1 MLKDLFPKN
10 NRRKSSGSSEDP
22 PKKVRK
28 GRCLLDKLLITIVI
42 ATLGYIGISFIN
54 CNFMVPGSIQRANA
68 LGGLKN
74 PPPLDCEES
83 QRRGYDALFMLLST
97 LIALKTKITD
107 D

>member
-1 MLKDLFPKN
+1 VYEDPPQKDN
-10 NRRKSSGSSEDP
+10 QQKSSGSSKDH

-28 GRCLLDKLLITIVI
+28 GRCLLDRLLVAIVI
-42 ATLGYIGISFIN
+42 STIGYVGITFIN

-74 PPPLDCEES
+74 PPPLDCEQS
-83 QRRGYDALFMLLST
+83 QRRGYETLFMLLST
-97 LIALKTKITD
+97 LIALKTKISD

>member
-1 MLKDLFPKN
+1 MLEDPSQKDN
-10 NRRKSSGSSEDP
+10 QQKSLDSLEDP

-42 ATLGYIGISFIN
+42 ATLGYIGISFVN
-54 CNFMVPGSIQRANA
+54 CNFLIPGSMERADA

-83 QRRGYDALFMLLST
+83 QRRGYDALFVLLT
-97 LIALKTKITD
+97 TVLGLKAEID
-107 D
+107 